1 MKHPLYG
8 SLVVVGRISTQNDES
23 ALAVQVMI
31 PQADPLFQLKRRL
44 LQRHNLA
51 TQQKF
56 QLQRHQVGCS
66 GTAVCQTREM

>member
-1 MKHPLYG
+1 MMLYVQNVFPL
-8 SLVVVGRISTQNDES
+8 
-23 ALAVQVMI
+23 QVII

-56 QLQRHQVGCS
+56 QFIRHQVGLILVS
-66 GTAVCQTREM
+66 APVYIG